1 MVLLAP
7 TRPRRPGSRP
17 AGQRVAQLCSEIK
30 VATTDGQKSA
40 IAELAILASSSESA
54 RAAMITTEVEGLL
67 SSFLTGTEDA
77 QLQCWCMSVLA
88 NLASDRGA
96 ARHLHERQSA
106 AVPKLCTL
114 VASPEPT
121 VRHSAALHLA
131 TLSRCEPLQHM
142 ITKGGGLDRLRVL
155 EQPFNSKIDAALG
168 QRAKPSAPPTDR
180 DKSAAALK
188 AVGLEAETAEYAR
201 WTLRTSQGRNLKRNF
216 HPANVKAARE
226 LEAARRVQTMQRGHT
241 AYLKYQVEKTQRSS
255 AALSVQARR
264 PRAPTNAARHLT
276 PSRASAQAVFRAHL
290 SREGLQKAKAVETP
304 AATSLQSAIR
314 GARERKR
321 RLAEAAEREAAER
334 EAAKAAEQE
343 AARPAT
349 APRCV
354 DLTLSLATTD
364 GSEILKVTLK
374 CHCDANPK
382 AAGEGAAAA
391 DGNAAAAAD
400 AGEPATD
407 AGEGAVAAD
416 GNAAAAADADAP
428 ATDAGAAAADSN
440 VSARVAIS
448 LLDAPADDGDM
459 AREIGRDR

>member
-30 VATTDGQKSA
+30 VAATDGQKSA

-155 EQPFNSKIDAALG
+155 EKPFNSKIDAALG
-168 QRAKPSAPPTDR
+168 KRAKPFAPTTDR

-255 AALSVQARR
+255 AALSVQA
-264 PRAPTNAARHLT
+264 
-276 PSRASAQAVFRAHL
+276 VFRAHL
-290 SREGLQKAKAVETP
+290 SREGLQKAKSVETP

-321 RLAEAAEREAAER
+321 RLAEAVEREAAER
-334 EAAKAAEQE
+334 EAAKVAEQE

-407 AGEGAVAAD
+407 AGEPTV
-416 GNAAAAADADAP
+416 
-428 ATDAGAAAADSN
+428 DAGAAAADSN